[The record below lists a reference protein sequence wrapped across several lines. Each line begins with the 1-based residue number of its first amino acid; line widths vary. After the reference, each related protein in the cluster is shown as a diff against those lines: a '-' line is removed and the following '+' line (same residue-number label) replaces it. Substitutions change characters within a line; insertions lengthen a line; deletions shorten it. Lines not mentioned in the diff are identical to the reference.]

1 MVKYRCK
8 ICAREFSSAH
18 GLTQHCNARHH
29 GRTIS
34 ENTGERTRRQPSQ
47 AIPIPEYD
55 ANLWNTPIIMQTSTN
70 IVENPVSQLDSFDE
84 MEDVIPEDNT
94 IVSEI
99 ESRYNLRSRVQNIE
113 TEENVEESEIEEN
126 TEELELEVELETE
139 LQLPVNLKDCDLDSE
154 DLQGAA
160 WDDALDTIEGKNR
173 IERIARWP
181 NEAYREFME
190 LIIEGNI
197 SNKMGDKIIKF
208 FNKHSNL
215 KDSPLPNSTK
225 NGKNYLNQINSPSLD
240 FKEKVVATYNEV
252 NFTLYYRPIFRSIQT
267 LIQRSEVAD
276 NFVHKGSLKKDVN
289 SGMRIFG
296 EPYEGDWWLETEK
309 TLPPLNHLL
318 SIILYS
324 DATTFD
330 GLGKTSGHPV
340 FLTLGNLPN
349 WVRNLPEAKVL
360 LGFLPKVQDSGIKTT
375 DIFQSLQREVY
386 HKCFDIMLRPL
397 LEKPDALY
405 FGIKGRQMTFAAR
418 ISFFIADMLEDD
430 EVTATYKSS
439 RCKMPCHTCMVSQSD
454 LNNMNIVLENMAS
467 RTPENMQKV
476 IQNGQEK
483 DFSVH
488 STKNAFWKFP

>member
-1 MVKYRCK
+1 MVKHRCK

-29 GRTIS
+29 RRTTS

-126 TEELELEVELETE
+126 TEELELELELEVELETE

-173 IERIARWP
+173 IEHIMRWP

-225 NGKNYLNQINSPSLD
+225 NGKNYLN
-240 FKEKVVATYNEV
+240 
-252 NFTLYYRPIFRSIQT
+252 
-267 LIQRSEVAD
+267 
-276 NFVHKGSLKKDVN
+276 
-289 SGMRIFG
+289 
-296 EPYEGDWWLETEK
+296 
-309 TLPPLNHLL
+309 
-318 SIILYS
+318 
-324 DATTFD
+324 
-330 GLGKTSGHPV
+330 
-340 FLTLGNLPN
+340 
-349 WVRNLPEAKVL
+349 
-360 LGFLPKVQDSGIKTT
+360 
-375 DIFQSLQREVY
+375 
-386 HKCFDIMLRPL
+386 
-397 LEKPDALY
+397 
-405 FGIKGRQMTFAAR
+405 
-418 ISFFIADMLEDD
+418 
-430 EVTATYKSS
+430 
-439 RCKMPCHTCMVSQSD
+439 
-454 LNNMNIVLENMAS
+454 
-467 RTPENMQKV
+467 
-476 IQNGQEK
+476 
-483 DFSVH
+483 
-488 STKNAFWKFP
+488 

>member
-1 MVKYRCK
+1 MVKHRCN

-29 GRTIS
+29 GRTTS

-47 AIPIPEYD
+47 VPIPLPEYD

-70 IVENPVSQLDSFDE
+70 IIENPVSQLDSIDE
-84 MEDVIPEDNT
+84 MEVEDNT

-99 ESRYNLRSRVQNIE
+99 ESRYNLRSQVQNIE
-113 TEENVEESEIEEN
+113 TEENVEELEIEEN
-126 TEELELEVELETE
+126 TEELELEVELETELETE

-173 IERIARWP
+173 TERIAMWP
-181 NEAYREFME
+181 NDAYREFME

-225 NGKNYLNQINSPSLD
+225 NGKNYLNQINSPSLN

-276 NFVHKGSLKKDVN
+276 NFVHKGILKKDVN
-289 SGMRIFG
+289 SGTRIFG
-296 EPYEGDWWLETEK
+296 EPYEGDWWLETEM

-324 DATTFD
+324 DVTTFD
-330 GLGKTSGHPV
+330 GLGKTSGYPV

-375 DIFQSLQREVY
+375 DVFRSLQREVY

-405 FGIKGRQMTFAAR
+405 FGIKGRQMT
-418 ISFFIADMLEDD
+418 L
-430 EVTATYKSS
+430 
-439 RCKMPCHTCMVSQSD
+439 
-454 LNNMNIVLENMAS
+454 
-467 RTPENMQKV
+467 
-476 IQNGQEK
+476 
-483 DFSVH
+483 
-488 STKNAFWKFP
+488 

>member
-1 MVKYRCK
+1 MVKHRCK
-8 ICAREFSSAH
+8 ICGREFSSAH
-18 GLTQHCNARHH
+18 RLTQHRNARHH
-29 GRTIS
+29 GRTTS
-34 ENTGERTRRQPSQ
+34 ENTGERTRRQLSQ
-47 AIPIPEYD
+47 AIPIPEHD
-55 ANLWNTPIIMQTSTN
+55 ANLWNTPIITQTSTN
-70 IVENPVSQLDSFDE
+70 IVENPVSQLDSIDE

-113 TEENVEESEIEEN
+113 TVENVEELEIEEN
-126 TEELELEVELETE
+126 IEELELDEELETE
-139 LQLPVNLKDCDLDSE
+139 LQLPVNLKDSDLDSE
-154 DLQGAA
+154 DLQGADL
-160 WDDALDTIEGKNR
+160 DDALDTIEGKNR

-215 KDSPLPNSTK
+215 KDSPLPNLTK

-240 FKEKVVATYNEV
+240 FKEKVVTTYNEI

-276 NFVHKGSLKKDVN
+276 NFVHKGILKKDVN

-375 DIFQSLQREVY
+375 DVFRSLQREVY
-386 HKCFDIMLRPL
+386 HKCFDIML
-397 LEKPDALY
+397 
-405 FGIKGRQMTFAAR
+405 
-418 ISFFIADMLEDD
+418 
-430 EVTATYKSS
+430 
-439 RCKMPCHTCMVSQSD
+439 
-454 LNNMNIVLENMAS
+454 
-467 RTPENMQKV
+467 
-476 IQNGQEK
+476 
-483 DFSVH
+483 
-488 STKNAFWKFP
+488 